1 MSMFAIDDAVVELSP
16 LRAFTVRFF
25 GGIRWWVRVRVKV
38 RDGGRERRRERKR
51 RKKELKI
58 LNSK

>member
-1 MSMFAIDDAVVELSP
+1 MFAIDDAVVELSP

-38 RDGGRERRRERKR
+38 RAIIKVIV
-51 RKKELKI
+51 I
-58 LNSK
+58 L